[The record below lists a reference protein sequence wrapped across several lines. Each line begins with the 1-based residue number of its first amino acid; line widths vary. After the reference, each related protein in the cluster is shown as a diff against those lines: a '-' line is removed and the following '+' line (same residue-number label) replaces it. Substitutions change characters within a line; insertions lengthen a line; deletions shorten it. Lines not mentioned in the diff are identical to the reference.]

1 MKRKDRGK
9 ALEEAT
15 EGRHVQKVLF
25 YVLCMLVYKIRPKIR
40 DFVL

>member
-25 YVLCMLVYKIRPKIR
+25 MYYVC
-40 DFVL
+40 